1 MEGDKSVI
9 ILVYISVEDI
19 DFLND
24 DILCI
29 IVIQF
34 ILGYVENI
42 LLVLGFEKFRV
53 GIVISVFILKDFR
66 QGYINYVQSVYKG
79 VEFVEDRFIFRC
91 FDGINFLERYFFSII
106 IIFINDE
113 QLEIFMREFMVM
125 EGMSLVIDTFIFNVV
140 DVDIFL
146 DDLIFTIIQFFI
158 YGYIMNQLINGIV
171 LVESFIL
178 DQIIESFSIIY
189 EYDDFEI
196 QEDSFVIKL
205 IDGKYFVEKM
215 VFIIVIFVDDEIF
228 RMIINNG
235 LEIEIGEIKVINNK
249 ILMVI
254 DLDFEDKFLV
264 YIICYGLGYGLLQR

>member
-53 GIVISVFILKDFR
+53 GIVVSVFILKDFR

-125 EGMSLVIDTFIFNVV
+125 EGMSLVIDMFIFNVV

-235 LEIEIGEIKVINNK
+235 LEIEIGETKVINNK

-264 YIICYGLGYGLLQR
+264 YIIRYGLGYGLLQR

>member
-53 GIVISVFILKDFR
+53 GIVVSVFILKDFR

-264 YIICYGLGYGLLQR
+264 YIIRYGLGYGLLQR

>member
-53 GIVISVFILKDFR
+53 GIVVSVFILKDFR

-125 EGMSLVIDTFIFNVV
+125 EGMSLVIDMFIFNVV

-264 YIICYGLGYGLLQR
+264 YIIRYGLGYGLLQR